1 MAEIFTLIKGFLLIL
16 GIGFIYTLIVHALAA
31 GLAEILFRIFKK

>member
-16 GIGFIYTLIVHALAA
+16 GIGVIYTLIVRALAA
-31 GLAEILFRIFKK
+31 GVTEILFRIFKK